1 MKIHCCA
8 INGRSGHD
16 AAWNLLENAYR
27 EETGLSMPPVERTGL
42 GKPYFPEGDYQFSL
56 SHTTAHAFCVL
67 AKENVGLDAE
77 ELSRNVNPKLAERL
91 LSENEL
97 AQYRQAEDKNRALLT
112 FWVLKEA
119 YAKLS
124 GKGLSQV
131 MKKTDFSLRDPR
143 VQELEGCLVAVVTE
157 QEPQ

>member
-8 INGRSGHD
+8 TNGRSGHD
-16 AAWNLLENAYR
+16 AAWGLLENAYR
-27 EETGLSMPPVERTGL
+27 EETGLPLPPVARTNM
-42 GKPYFPEGDYQFSL
+42 GKPYFTEGDSHFSL
-56 SHTTAHAFCVL
+56 SHTKAHAFCVL
-67 AKENVGLDAE
+67 AKGNVGLDAE
-77 ELSRNVNPKLAERL
+77 ELSRKINPKLAERL

-97 AQYRQAEDKNRALLT
+97 AQYRQAEDQNRALLT

-119 YAKLS
+119 HAKLS

-143 VQELEGCLVAVVTE
+143 VQEMEGCLVAVVTE
-157 QEPQ
+157 DESQ